1 MYIIGGLKDVKKY
14 RYLALYFA
22 MILVIF
28 TQFSSKN
35 VEKTGKFRRKNR
47 SFWKCYEKLKK
58 SMKELINNIKDDYI
72 NGFICPDNDE
82 EYREAM
88 SIYEGRKGE

>member
-1 MYIIGGLKDVKKY
+1 MCYYVYNRRSKRREKY

-35 VEKTGKFRRKNR
+35 VEQTGKFRRKNR
-47 SFWKCYEKLKK
+47 SFCKCYE
-58 SMKELINNIKDDYI
+58 N
-72 NGFICPDNDE
+72 
-82 EYREAM
+82 
-88 SIYEGRKGE
+88 

>member
-47 SFWKCYEKLKK
+47 SF
-58 SMKELINNIKDDYI
+58 
-72 NGFICPDNDE
+72 
-82 EYREAM
+82 
-88 SIYEGRKGE
+88 